1 MADKLNYI
9 EQEVRN
15 YVIEK
20 SWERLQNGWTTSD
33 PKELAD
39 QLFREDTARGAL
51 DWDML
56 RCDNDALQ
64 VVREDMDWIQEAVKG
79 TALEA
84 CASREQIEAEPC
96 KFTVE
101 LYRQV
106 AASLFGRIPLFADLS
121 RVDKT
126 YKKET
131 ELARELRALAPVIRE
146 DEG

>member
-39 QLFREDTARGAL
+39 QLFREDIARGAL

-56 RCDNDALQ
+56 RRDNDALQ

-79 TALEA
+79 TALET